1 MTSREYNVW
10 QQWFKGLRKSWRP
23 CYSDVLPDRPR
34 DYARVGETE
43 AIEWTSD
50 PRTLDLM
57 NDEVRLP
64 RDPVPW
70 RTWDTMQGRPVQMGH
85 PTKTMKVRASHKDHG
100 VQEFVVPAPNDG
112 PLWVE
117 DFPRPLWSQII
128 QGTDRHAIVI
138 GRNTTCEMIGVSTI
152 SGTIQ
157 CASAGV
163 WDNSTGALLDGRPVI
178 ACRRQLAPMLLGRA
192 DVMNVIPHRLAI
204 TVRGSDRDP
213 RHFPWLNDWIALDPK
228 KVPTDLPREA
238 RVLADMLCTH
248 GAIVG
253 DHGGVTNLSVI
264 AGANWNGIDWGGWA
278 PKLSDFRRVT
288 SPA

>member
-1 MTSREYNVW
+1 MRCTIVAATSS
-10 QQWFKGLRKSWRP
+10 GCATRP
-23 CYSDVLPDRPR
+23 SGVILPIDRTP
-34 DYARVGETE
+34 
-43 AIEWTSD
+43 S
-50 PRTLDLM
+50 
-57 NDEVRLP
+57 
-64 RDPVPW
+64 
-70 RTWDTMQGRPVQMGH
+70 
-85 PTKTMKVRASHKDHG
+85 
-100 VQEFVVPAPNDG
+100 APPQNA
-112 PLWVE
+112 V
-117 DFPRPLWSQII
+117 
-128 QGTDRHAIVI
+128 
-138 GRNTTCEMIGVSTI
+138 NIGVSTI

-157 CASAGV
+157 CASVGV